1 MSCNKVIMHDSF
13 RFVISKIASRMR
25 REIIEVMP
33 RCPDCG
39 MTLDICDINT
49 DPTNR
54 TFDPE
59 EKSMVFCPE
68 ELNCGYQAT
77 KKKTVEKFLAGIG
90 FNEFLITVY
99 RFMRDSEIKR
109 QRKRIKS
116 GCGGSRRQ

>member
-1 MSCNKVIMHDSF
+1 MSCREVIMHDSF
-13 RFVISKIASRMR
+13 RFVISRIASRMR
-25 REIIEVMP
+25 REMIEVVP

-39 MTLDICDINT
+39 MTLDVCDLNT

-59 EKSMVFCPE
+59 EKCMVFCPE
-68 ELNCGYQAT
+68 ELLCGYQSA
-77 KKKTVEKFLAGIG
+77 KKKTVEQYLAGIG

-109 QRKRIKS
+109 LRKRAKAN
-116 GCGGSRRQ
+116 CRGSRRK